1 MFTDIHC
8 HILPEVDDG
17 PTTMEGALAM
27 AALAAADGVG
37 QVVATPHNIRWAP
50 GANRQRIAALAA
62 RLQREVEARGLPLR
76 LLIGTEVYITPDLPA
91 QVDDGRAYPLN
102 GSRYLLVEL
111 GFTSWPD
118 FTERALSEL
127 QARGLVPVLAHAE
140 RYTAVQR
147 NPDRLRPL
155 VERGV
160 LVQITAG
167 SLLGAFGPEAERA
180 AKTLLEHRLAH
191 VMASDG
197 HNTHTRAPTLS
208 TATQVAAKIL
218 GLEEARALVEAMP
231 TAIVRDEPVAV
242 APPLPVPQ
250 QRSWFDWL

>member
-1 MFTDIHC
+1 MFIDIHC
-8 HILPEVDDG
+8 HILPGVDDG

-27 AALAAADGVG
+27 AALAMADGVG
-37 QVVATPHNIRWAP
+37 QIVATPHNLRWLP
-50 GANRQRIAALAA
+50 GANRERTAALAA
-62 RLQREVEARGLPLR
+62 RLQREVEARGLPLH
-76 LLIGTEVYITPDLPA
+76 LLIGTEVYITPDLSA

-102 GSRYLLVEL
+102 GSRYILVEL

-127 QARGLVPVLAHAE
+127 QAHGLVPILAHAE
-140 RYTAVQR
+140 RYAAVQR

-155 VERGV
+155 VERGA

-180 AKTLLEHRLAH
+180 AKILLEHRLAH

-197 HNTHTRAPTLS
+197 HNIHTRAPTLS
-208 TATQVAAKIL
+208 AAMQVAAKIL
-218 GLEEARALVEAMP
+218 GLEEARALVEATP
-231 TAIVRDEPVAV
+231 AAIVRDEPVTV